1 MSQQLRF
8 SWALPAALSVIALP
22 AGTVHAQEQTAS
34 GGIEEVTVTARRR
47 EENLQEVPVSIEA
60 LSGEAMES
68 RGMERITD
76 VLRQT
81 PNVFTANF
89 GPAGTSNFSM
99 RGIPNVGFFVDGIW
113 QQSSVL
119 LNE

>member
-1 MSQQLRF
+1 MPIGTAEAQQ
-8 SWALPAALSVIALP
+8 
-22 AGTVHAQEQTAS
+22 ETAS
-34 GGIEEVTVTARRR
+34 TGGIEEVTVTARRR
-47 EENLQEVPVSIEA
+47 TENLQEVPVSIEA
-60 LSGEAMES
+60 LSGDQMET

-76 VLRQT
+76 VVRQT

-113 QQSSVL
+113 QQSTVL
-119 LNE
+119 LNERSTVELERVE